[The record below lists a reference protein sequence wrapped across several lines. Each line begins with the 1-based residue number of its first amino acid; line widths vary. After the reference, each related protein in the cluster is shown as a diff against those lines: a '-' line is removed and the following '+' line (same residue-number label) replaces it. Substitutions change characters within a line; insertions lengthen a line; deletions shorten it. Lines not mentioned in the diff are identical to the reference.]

1 MSEDEELE
9 RLRQRRMAELQAQA
23 NQQQANEQFY
33 EQQQTAAYEAQKQAI
48 LQQIL
53 SSEARSRLT
62 NLKMARPDFANSV
75 EMQLIQLAQ
84 SGALRG
90 KVPLSDEIFKNLL
103 MQLQERSK
111 KHETKIRII

>member
-1 MSEDEELE
+1 MSDDEELQ
-9 RLRQRRMAELQAQA
+9 RLRQKRMAEMQAQA
-23 NQQQANEQFY
+23 NQQQMNDQFY
-33 EQQQTAAYEAQKQAI
+33 EQQQAAAYEAQKQAI

-53 SSEARSRLT
+53 SSDARSRLT

-90 KVPLSDEIFKNLL
+90 KIPLTDEIFKNLL
-103 MQLQERSK
+103 QQLQERTK